1 MYAIRYTLRF
11 PLNGTS
17 MIMFALM
24 LVLKGSSRTDINGLV
39 VSNIK
44 KISLKQKIFNNR
56 KIAKKY
62 QHFSDNIKKI
72 NVTNKSKTQYKF
84 TFQ

>member
-1 MYAIRYTLRF
+1 M
-11 PLNGTS
+11 
-17 MIMFALM
+17 
-24 LVLKGSSRTDINGLV
+24 
-39 VSNIK
+39 
-44 KISLKQKIFNNR
+44 
-56 KIAKKY
+56 AKKY